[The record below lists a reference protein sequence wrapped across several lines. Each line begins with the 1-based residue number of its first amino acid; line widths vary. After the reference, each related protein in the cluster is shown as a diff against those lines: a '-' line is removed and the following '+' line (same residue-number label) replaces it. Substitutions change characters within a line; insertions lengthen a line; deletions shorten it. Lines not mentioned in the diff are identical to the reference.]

1 MDLNIRYLGRIAN
14 GLRLQAGAGG
24 ATGLEPLTRDVYSA
38 HSVPMVE
45 MSPNLATNHMRS
57 YACAGIPPL
66 RLTRPPAPLGH
77 GTLHHEPE

>member
-1 MDLNIRYLGRIAN
+1 M
-14 GLRLQAGAGG
+14 QAGAGG

-57 YACAGIPPL
+57 
-66 RLTRPPAPLGH
+66 
-77 GTLHHEPE
+77 